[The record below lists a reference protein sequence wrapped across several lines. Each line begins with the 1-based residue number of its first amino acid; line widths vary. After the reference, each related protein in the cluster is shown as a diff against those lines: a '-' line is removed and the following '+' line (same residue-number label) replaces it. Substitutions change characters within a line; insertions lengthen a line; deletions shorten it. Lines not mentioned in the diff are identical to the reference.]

1 MSAHT
6 QSPDS
11 RRPTSASDF
20 ASDLA
25 QSSEHSRHQ
34 GQIQPRSILRQH
46 QSHHSVSDSRGG
58 PLDFESQSRTSF
70 HRDRCP
76 GGMQFPTP
84 RVSLVDAENDSVAR
98 ACGKTPS
105 PALRYQP
112 ESYRAQLRPH
122 RGSESSV
129 PKKPQ
134 PPRARAENPRELY
147 GMLHNLLVSCDSAQD
162 GRRLRV
168 WDYLEWQDILAVQ
181 GWDYKGREE
190 RDRERRRFAQMRKNS
205 HTEVDPKMGAL
216 LSGVSKLS
224 LTVFAIYVVVL
235 GAPLRDVIL
244 YASTTTTM
252 GGITYDVP
260 IIVHSCVEALLR
272 TSSSLP

>member
-46 QSHHSVSDSRGG
+46 HNHIIQCLIHVVVH
-58 PLDFESQSRTSF
+58 LTSKVKVAPPSTAIVALVA
-70 HRDRCP
+70 CS
-76 GGMQFPTP
+76 FPTP

-162 GRRLRV
+162 S
-168 WDYLEWQDILAVQ
+168 
-181 GWDYKGREE
+181 
-190 RDRERRRFAQMRKNS
+190 N
-205 HTEVDPKMGAL
+205 T
-216 LSGVSKLS
+216 
-224 LTVFAIYVVVL
+224 
-235 GAPLRDVIL
+235 
-244 YASTTTTM
+244 
-252 GGITYDVP
+252 
-260 IIVHSCVEALLR
+260 
-272 TSSSLP
+272 